1 MQNIILMTVVFNY
14 VYILWIP
21 WTILLLHGGY
31 WLILPLFRGIKQCQK
46 QSIFLWDRFAFF
58 SLEIYKWNYC
68 FRKHAHFNHFLDL
81 FFSQVALLKCVFIF
95 LLLWNCYYF
104 HHTISVADYHFLIKQ
119 FSWPSNCLLWTVSYS
134 LSSSIILGPFVNI
147 IIVCLCHQKAHKS
160 IN

>member
-1 MQNIILMTVVFNY
+1 MTVVFNY
-14 VYILWIP
+14 VYMLWIP

-81 FFSQVALLKCVFIF
+81 FFFPSCSPKMCFHLSTSMELG
-95 LLLWNCYYF
+95 YYF
-104 HHTISVADYHFLIKQ
+104 HHTISVADYLFLIKQ
-119 FSWPSNCLLWTVSYS
+119 FSWPSNCLLWTVSYT
-134 LSSSIILGPFVNI
+134 LSSSNILGPFVNI
-147 IIVCLCHQKAHKS
+147 IIVCLRHQKAHKS